1 MLTYY
6 KLKCFKEYYWV
17 ENKVSNYRKMYI
29 QKINVFDSFFP
40 VGLCTIHFK
49 NESDQS

>member
-6 KLKCFKEYYWV
+6 KLKCCKEYLIETKVTTERCVYK
-17 ENKVSNYRKMYI
+17 NKCIRFA
-29 QKINVFDSFFP
+29 VFFA